1 MKKRLLLALWCVIPA
16 VVLAF
21 HFGPGQRHAARDSA
35 AAHLEAAHAAERAE
49 DWPAAV
55 AAYSGALAAL
65 PEADPDARWQA
76 RMARAKARMFTG
88 ELPEAMV
95 ELEGILDEVQR
106 AGGRPGLEAEVRAEA
121 ATAQYYAAWLM
132 RLEGATTAEWLP
144 ETEQARQHFRLLA
157 EQAGDATAREG
168 FEKNLES
175 VIRLARMDL
184 SELEALPL
192 PKQCEGCKN
201 CSQKCRSQ
209 RESQC
214 KKPGEKQPKDA
225 RGASA
230 GKRPDGTGS

>member
-55 AAYSGALAAL
+55 TAYTGALAAL
-65 PEADPDARWQA
+65 PETEPDARWQA

-95 ELEGILDEVQR
+95 ELEGILDEVHR
-106 AGGRPGLEAEVRAEA
+106 AGGRSALEVEVRAEA

-132 RLEGATTAEWLP
+132 RLEGATAEEWLP
-144 ETEQARQHFRLLA
+144 ETEQSRQHFRLLA
-157 EQAGDATAREG
+157 EQAGDAAARDG